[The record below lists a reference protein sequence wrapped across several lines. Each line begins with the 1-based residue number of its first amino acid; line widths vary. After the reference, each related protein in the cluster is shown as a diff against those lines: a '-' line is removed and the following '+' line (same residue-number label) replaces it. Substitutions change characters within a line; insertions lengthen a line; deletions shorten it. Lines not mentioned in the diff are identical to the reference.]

1 MRFYMSIKIAVISD
15 THGSFKAWREAERLW
30 RGSNLIIHLGDVLY
44 HGPRNPLPEEYA
56 PRELAEEINLSKIPV
71 IIIRG
76 NCDADI
82 DAAILKWPVS
92 DPYSVLW
99 WDGRLIL
106 ALHGTDLGE
115 PGNLASTFNADLVLT
130 GHTHV
135 SSITCEGKTIFLN
148 PGSAS
153 LPKGK
158 NPASFALLD
167 VDGIRI
173 LTLMG
178 DIICFEPWNLI

>member
-1 MRFYMSIKIAVISD
+1 M
-15 THGSFKAWREAERLW
+15 
-30 RGSNLIIHLGDVLY
+30 
-44 HGPRNPLPEEYA
+44 
-56 PRELAEEINLSKIPV
+56 
-71 IIIRG
+71 
-76 NCDADI
+76 
-82 DAAILKWPVS
+82 
-92 DPYSVLW
+92 
-99 WDGRLIL
+99 
-106 ALHGTDLGE
+106 HGTDLGE

>member
-1 MRFYMSIKIAVISD
+1 MRVCMSVKIAVISD
-15 THGSFKAWREAERLW
+15 THGSLKAWREAERLW
-30 RGSNLIIHLGDVLY
+30 QGSNLIIHLGDVLY

-92 DPYSVLW
+92 NSYFVLW
-99 WDGRLIL
+99 WDDRFVL
-106 ALHGTDLGE
+106 ALHGTDFGKPE
-115 PGNLASTFNADLVLT
+115 DLASAFNADLVLT

-135 SSITCEGKTIFLN
+135 SSIVREGKTIFLN

-167 VDGIRI
+167 IDGIRI
-173 LTLMG
+173 LSLRG
-178 DIICFEPWNLI
+178 DIICFESWNLI

>member
-1 MRFYMSIKIAVISD
+1 M
-15 THGSFKAWREAERLW
+15 
-30 RGSNLIIHLGDVLY
+30 
-44 HGPRNPLPEEYA
+44 
-56 PRELAEEINLSKIPV
+56 
-71 IIIRG
+71 
-76 NCDADI
+76 
-82 DAAILKWPVS
+82 
-92 DPYSVLW
+92 
-99 WDGRLIL
+99 L
-106 ALHGTDLGE
+106 ALHGTDYGKPE
-115 PGNLASTFNADLVLT
+115 DLASAFNADLVLT

-135 SSITCEGKTIFLN
+135 SSITREGKTIFLN